1 MTGARF
7 AGLVRFFLVT
17 ASTGEDGV
25 GGEAVDPALEAD
37 PAWLALHAERE
48 SLERALTLAQAHQK
62 FSTDPKTAAD
72 ARREEAELLVS
83 LDRVLTLIRAAEYRR
98 RPGARRW

>member
-1 MTGARF
+1 VEREGADS
-7 AGLVRFFLVT
+7 AT
-17 ASTGEDGV
+17 ET
-25 GGEAVDPALEAD
+25 D

-48 SLERALTLAQAHQK
+48 ALERALALAQARQK
-62 FSTDPKTAAD
+62 FSSDPDAAAA
-72 ARREEAELLVS
+72 ARREEADLLIN

>member
-1 MTGARF
+1 M
-7 AGLVRFFLVT
+7 
-17 ASTGEDGV
+17 
-25 GGEAVDPALEAD
+25 GGEQVEAATEAD

-48 SLERALTLAQAHQK
+48 ALERALTLAQA
-62 FSTDPKTAAD
+62 
-72 ARREEAELLVS
+72 RVEESDLLVN